1 MVGSTIK
8 IMSIN
13 HKKEQ
18 YIYLI
23 PVPLAEN
30 TAQQVLPMQ
39 VIETVRELDVFF
51 VENVRTARRFI
62 SSLKLNKKIDELT
75 FIELH
80 KDTPLSETWEHL
92 SRLEKHAGIMSEAG
106 CPGIADPGAVA
117 VSLAHQ
123 LGMRVIPLTGPS
135 SILLTLMASGM
146 SGQAFTFHGY
156 LPIDKIQRK
165 RTLQQIEKDALSRQQ
180 TQLFMETP
188 FRNNALLDAILETCR
203 PDTLLCIGAN
213 LTDPAQMIR
222 TLTIEKW
229 KKQKPDLHKI
239 PAIFA
244 IGQ

>member
-1 MVGSTIK
+1 
-8 IMSIN
+8 MSKN
-13 HKKEQ
+13 QKKEQ
-18 YIYLI
+18 KLYLI

-30 TAQQVLPMQ
+30 TALQVLPAQ
-39 VIETVRELDVFF
+39 VIEAIAGLDVFF

-62 SSLKLNKKIDELT
+62 SSLKLGKTIDDLI
-75 FIELH
+75 FIELN
-80 KDTPLSETWEHL
+80 KETPLTETWEHL
-92 SRLEKHAGIMSEAG
+92 TTLEKDAGIMSEAG

-123 LGMRVIPLTGPS
+123 SGMQVVPLTGPS

-146 SGQAFTFHGY
+146 SGQSFTFHGY
-156 LPIDKIQRK
+156 LPIDKMQRK
-165 RTLQQIEKDALSRQQ
+165 RALQQIEKDALHKQQ

-188 FRNNALLDAILETCR
+188 FRNNALLDTMLETFR
-203 PDTLLCIGAN
+203 PDTSLCIGAN
-213 LTDPAQMIR
+213 LTAPTEQVR
-222 TLTIEKW
+222 TMTIEKW

>member
-1 MVGSTIK
+1 MSK
-8 IMSIN
+8 I
-13 HKKEQ
+13 HKKELKL
-18 YIYLI
+18 YLI

-30 TAQQVLPMQ
+30 TANQVLPIQ
-39 VIETVRELDVFF
+39 VIEAVKNLDVFL
-51 VENVRTARRFI
+51 VENIRTARRFI
-62 SSLKLNKKIDELT
+62 SSLKLNKKIDDLT

-80 KDTPLSETWEHL
+80 KATPLSETWEYL
-92 SRLEKHAGIMSEAG
+92 STLDKDAGVMSEAG

-123 LGMRVIPLTGPS
+123 LGMQVIPLTGPS

-146 SGQAFTFHGY
+146 SGQSFTFHGY
-156 LPIDKIQRK
+156 LPIDKMQRK
-165 RTLQQIEKDALSRQQ
+165 RSLQQIEKDALSRQQ

-188 FRNNALLDAILETCR
+188 FRNNAMLDAIIETCR

-213 LTDPAQMIR
+213 LTDPTQRVR
-222 TLTIEKW
+222 TMTIEKW